1 MHRIT
6 RITGWAIVLPAAFAF
21 STWSLYVLA
30 HDHFH
35 VPALLAAFAGVVYD
49 GAALLAL
56 DAWATAAR
64 DPHQSTLRPR
74 IAAILLLATSV
85 YLNVT
90 HASIGHQGTAAA
102 VLYAA
107 PSIVLWGMAELR
119 LGAQHATGRHHI
131 GLGYQPRAAY
141 GIDAWV
147 VRSGRAWKAYT
158 HHIDARLDRALPA
171 SNLVDVIHEVPEL
184 ESGDAD
190 LMRPDALQFSAPH
203 PATLTAAITA
213 AASVI
218 GPDAQAAQIVDLIAK
233 NHRLEID
240 AAYVR
245 TVLSREAKKAT
256 TDPDIGQGGG
266 GYV

>member
-1 MHRIT
+1 MNRIA

-35 VPALLAAFAGVVYD
+35 VPALLAVFAGVVYD

-74 IAAILLLATSV
+74 IAAILLLTTSV
-85 YLNVT
+85 YLNIT
-90 HASIGHQGTAAA
+90 HASIGHQGLAAA

-107 PSIVLWGMAELR
+107 PSVVLWGMAELR
-119 LGAQHATGRHHI
+119 LGAQHAAGRHQI
-131 GLGYQPRAAY
+131 GLGYQPRPAY

-147 VRSGRAWKAYT
+147 VRRGRAWRAYT
-158 HHIDARLDRALPA
+158 QHIDARLDRALPA
-171 SNLVDVIHEVPEL
+171 SKLDIIQLGQPEL
-184 ESGDAD
+184 ESGDA
-190 LMRPDALQFSAPH
+190 PDAPQLNTPH

-213 AASVI
+213 AASII

-233 NHRLEID
+233 NHHLAID

-245 TVLSREAKKAT
+245 TVLSREARKQPT
-256 TDPDIGQGGG
+256 PDPLIGQGGG
-266 GYV
+266 GYA